1 MGIRKRITCT
11 EDTNTFE
18 KRKRKRDFYRRSE
31 SPVPNIY
38 EGLNIESLSRG
49 AT

>member
-1 MGIRKRITCT
+1 MGISKRTTCT

-18 KRKRKRDFYRRSE
+18 IKKQRDFYRRSE